1 MRYRD
6 TVGVADQPAAAR
18 AAEGQEVV
26 LLTVWMTLVIGV
38 LFTVVGVRAGQ
49 RWLVFWGGLTLV
61 ACGIYFTFTG

>member
-6 TVGVADQPAAAR
+6 TVGAADQPPAAR
-18 AAEGQEVV
+18 AAEGQEVI

-61 ACGIYFTFTG
+61 ACAAYFAFAE